1 MKRLIAIFLA
11 AVLLFGTAGCTGQNP
26 GTLPSTQTTVPIGS
40 TGTQPPKII
49 SVTLDVNMGSDRMTV
64 VNLQEG
70 ACYGQL
76 PEPQLQDWV
85 FQGWFTDPVDGIL
98 VTPDMPLVS
107 AQNHT
112 LYAHWLPLLQYTV
125 TFDPNGGTLPEDA
138 ATMAATIGQPYGE
151 LPVPNLDSYR
161 FLGWFTEL
169 EGGELVESTTI
180 CNSKD
185 HTLYAHWEFDIVAHW
200 AYFLK
205 ERVSTIPESRRVVV
219 YLEKT
224 SNYKTFPTSDFL
236 NDVGAINPA
245 RNLTNESVTDGWV
258 RSAQPYIIVKLTADI
273 YMGAVTKVAM
283 QRRFPN
289 VPIYIFPVSSVNGTE
304 ALQVYYRFQLAKI
317 LYPEYFEDV
326 DLKAMAKE
334 FGISPRIYY

>member
-11 AVLLFGTAGCTGQNP
+11 AVLLFGTAACTGQAP
-26 GTLPSTQTTVPIGS
+26 GTLPTTQTTAPTGS
-40 TGTQPPKII
+40 TGTLPPKII
-49 SVTLDVNMGSDRMTV
+49 SVTLDTNMGGDRKTV
-64 VNLQEG
+64 VNLPEG

-76 PEPQLQDWV
+76 PAPQIKDYV
-85 FQGWFTDPVDGIL
+85 FQGWFTDPVDGIQ

-107 AQNHT
+107 MENHT
-112 LYAHWLPLLQYTV
+112 LYAHWQPLLQYTV
-125 TFDPNGGTLPEDA
+125 TFDPNGGTLPGDA
-138 ATMAATIGQPYGE
+138 NTMAVTKGQPYGE
-151 LPVPNLDSYR
+151 LPVPTLDSYR

-169 EGGELVESTTI
+169 EGGELVDSTTV

-219 YLEKT
+219 YLEKS

-236 NDVGAINPA
+236 DDVGAITPA
-245 RNLTNESVTDGWV
+245 RNLTNESVTDAWI
-258 RSAQPYIIVKLTADI
+258 RSAQPYIIVKLTTDI

-289 VPIYIFPVSSVNGTE
+289 VPIYIFPASSVNGTE